1 MFDKFTERARKVV
14 VLAKEEAGRLNHDY
28 IGTEHLL
35 LGLIREEQGV
45 GAVVLQD
52 LGVDVENIIFMV
64 EGTVKSGGGVLTIG
78 DVPFSAGA
86 RKALELAVEEARS
99 FGHTYVGTEHILL
112 GLIREKEG
120 IAAQIL
126 VKSGVT
132 LQKAREETMRL
143 LSGGAG
149 STVKQKT
156 KSKTPVID
164 EFCRDLTVLSRENK
178 LDPVIGRKSEIERVI
193 QILSRRTKNN
203 PILIGSAGVGKTA
216 IVEGLAQRITG
227 KDVPEILFN
236 KRVLILDL
244 PAIVAGTKYR
254 GQFEERMKAVINE
267 IRQSKNIIVFI
278 DEIHSLIGAGGA
290 EGAIDASN
298 MLKPSLARGELQCVG
313 ATTLN
318 EYRKYVEKD
327 GALERRFQPVLVEPT
342 TVNETIEILKGLRE
356 KYETH
361 HHVKIGDEAVTAAAK
376 LSDRYVSD
384 RFLPDKAIDLIDE
397 ASARVKLQKVNLPPD
412 LSDMENEI
420 KCVRKE
426 KDNAVKEQKFEK
438 AAMLRDKECKLRQAI
453 EDKKREWDKIQKRN
467 EPEVTAEDV
476 ACVISCW
483 TGVPVTELK
492 EGETARLLRMEDELK
507 KKIVGQDEA
516 IHIISRSIR
525 RARAGLR
532 DHKRPIGSFIFVG
545 PSGVGKTELAKV
557 LADFLFGNQN
567 ALVQIDMSEYM
578 EKFAVSRLIGAPPGY
593 VGYDDG
599 GQLTEKIRRRPY
611 SVILLDEIEKAHP
624 DVFNILLQV
633 LENGHLTDNL
643 GHTVDFRNTVLIM
656 TSNVGARE
664 IESKMHKVGFNED
677 GKTKDYAGMK
687 DKLIQEL
694 KKTFRPEFLNRVD
707 EVVVFH
713 SLVKSDL
720 EKIVDLM
727 ISDVLS
733 RLEGKKIKLTL
744 SPESKDFL
752 VKKGYDE
759 NLGARPLRRV
769 IQQYVEDLL
778 AGELLSGRIKEE
790 DVVALQCKDESIVL
804 V

>member
-35 LGLIREEQGV
+35 LGLIREGQGV
-45 GAVVLQD
+45 GAVVLED
-52 LGVDVENIIFMV
+52 LGVDAENIIFMI
-64 EGTVKSGGGVLTIG
+64 EGTVQSGGGVLTIG
-78 DVPFSAGA
+78 DVPFSSGA
-86 RKALELAVEEARS
+86 KKALELAVEEARGL
-99 FGHTYVGTEHILL
+99 GHTYVGTEHILL
-112 GLIREKEG
+112 GLIKEKDG

-126 VKSGVT
+126 LKSGVT
-132 LQKAREETMRL
+132 LQKAREETLKL
-143 LSGGAG
+143 LSGGPG
-149 STVKQKT
+149 SSVKQKT
-156 KSKTPVID
+156 RSKTPVID

-178 LDPVIGRKSEIERVI
+178 LDPVIGRKNEIERVI
-193 QILSRRTKNN
+193 QILSRRMKNN

-216 IVEGLAQRITG
+216 IVEGLAQRIMG
-227 KDVPEILFN
+227 KDVPEVLFN

-254 GQFEERMKAVINE
+254 GQFEERMKAIINE

-298 MLKPSLARGELQCVG
+298 MLKPSLSRGELQCIG

-342 TVNETIEILKGLRE
+342 SVDETIEILKGLRE

-412 LSDMENEI
+412 LSNMEDEI

-426 KDNAVKEQKFEK
+426 KDSAVKEQKFEK
-438 AAMLRDKECKLRQAI
+438 AAMLRDKERRLEQCI
-453 EDKKREWDKIQKRN
+453 EDKKKEWSKLQKQN

-476 ACVISCW
+476 ASVISRW

-492 EGETARLLRMEDELK
+492 EEETARLLRMEDELK
-507 KKIVGQDEA
+507 KRIIGQDEA
-516 IHIISRSIR
+516 IHIVSRSIR

-593 VGYDDG
+593 VGYDEG

-664 IESKMHKVGFNED
+664 IESKMQKVGFNKD
-677 GKTKDYAGMK
+677 GKTKDYVDMK

-707 EVVVFH
+707 EVIVFH
-713 SLVKSDL
+713 PLVKSDL

-727 ISDVLS
+727 IGDVLS
-733 RLEGKKIKLTL
+733 RLEGKRIKLTL